1 MYNFTSHT
9 LNYSNIKM
17 MNTLQRTEIDRFI
30 TSGECDNSFQMWS
43 GNSFME
49 QSIKGSNAL
58 RDALISE
65 VLMRAGQVSVLA
77 CHDDELDINAR
88 AKFAPMVRGLFPLV
102 EQSTILD
109 MLESSVIFLTPATIK
124 RVLEKSSWLHTSWD
138 LANLYLASIGA
149 KMLADTEHEIV
160 GLSEDTTC
168 FVSIKYFSSN
178 NPFEDYVIHEAA
190 HIFHNCKRER
200 LGLPG
205 TRRREWLLE
214 IDYAKRETFAYA
226 CEAYSRI
233 LELGG
238 TRLARSQLLSEL
250 AEGQM
255 PTDERVDE
263 DEYVDILREAVAA
276 RNGWKYIFA
285 RCSRAKPLRCG

>member
-1 MYNFTSHT
+1 
-9 LNYSNIKM
+9 M
-17 MNTLQRTEIDRFI
+17 MNTQQRTEINRFI
-30 TSGECDNSFQMWS
+30 ASGEYDNSFQMWS
-43 GNSFME
+43 GNSFMD

-77 CHDDELDINAR
+77 CHDYEFDINAR
-88 AKFAPMVRGLFPLV
+88 AKFSPMVRGLFLLA

-109 MLESSVIFLTPATIK
+109 MLENSVVFLTPETIK
-124 RVLEKSSWLHTSWD
+124 SVLEKSSWLHTSWD

-149 KMLADTEHEIV
+149 KMLADTEQEIV

-168 FVSIKYFSSN
+168 FVSMKYFSSDN
-178 NPFEDYVIHEAA
+178 LFEDYVIHEAA

-233 LELGG
+233 LELGE
-238 TRLARSQLLSEL
+238 TRSARSQLLSEL

-255 PTDERVDE
+255 PMDERVDA
-263 DEYVDILREAVAA
+263 DEYVDIIRKAVAA
-276 RNGWKYIFA
+276 RNGWKYILE
-285 RCSRAKPLRCG
+285 RCSLAKPLRRG